1 MANDV
6 FQQAVDLINK
16 SERVLITTHTRPDG
30 DACGCVAAI
39 TDALLALNKKARPL
53 MLSTV
58 PEWYEF
64 LFPEPVPVLGE
75 DIKLEE
81 LVDGQFGTFDLIIIV
96 DTNSNS
102 QLPEF
107 EKYLKQIDIPVLVID
122 HHVTSDN
129 LGDVE
134 INDTKAAAAGL
145 IIHDL
150 FEYAGWPVTA
160 KIAEALFMAITTD
173 TGWFQFS
180 NTDSRTLRTCAGLVD
195 AGVSPTQIYAG
206 LYQNFSV
213 PRFKLMTAML
223 ISLEMHF
230 DNRYACVHLRRND
243 FESTGAKYSD
253 TENLINE
260 CSRIGTLEVSAI
272 FIELKDKRIRCSL
285 RSGGNVDVSQIAA
298 GFGGGGHKMAAGT
311 FLPGPLENAKKLI
324 LDEISKK
331 LK

>member
-39 TDALLALNKKARPL
+39 TDALIALNKKARPL
-53 MLSTV
+53 MLSPV
-58 PEWYEF
+58 PEWYKF
-64 LFPEPVPVLGE
+64 LFPKPAMVLGE

-81 LVDGQFGTFDLIIIV
+81 LIDGQFGTFDLIIIV

-122 HHVTSDN
+122 HHVTNDQ

-145 IIHDL
+145 IVHDL

-160 KIAEALFMAITTD
+160 KTAEALFVAITTD

-180 NTDSRTLRTCAGLVD
+180 NTDSRTCRCRSQPDTNLHRTVPELLAASIQVD
-195 AGVSPTQIYAG
+195 DSHAQFTRNVFRQPVRMCT
-206 LYQNFSV
+206 
-213 PRFKLMTAML
+213 PETERFR
-223 ISLEMHF
+223 E
-230 DNRYACVHLRRND
+230 Y
-243 FESTGAKYSD
+243 
-253 TENLINE
+253 
-260 CSRIGTLEVSAI
+260 
-272 FIELKDKRIRCSL
+272 
-285 RSGGNVDVSQIAA
+285 RSKVQ
-298 GFGGGGHKMAAGT
+298 
-311 FLPGPLENAKKLI
+311 
-324 LDEISKK
+324 
-331 LK
+331 